1 MRAKLVAQRR
11 PTMDLYEWIW
21 IGIVLSFYGV
31 PFAIGLCVANPRT
44 AILLAIASFCGLY
57 ATIWSALGPLFVPL
71 VGALIT
77 RYELSGILVL
87 SLLAGALQA
96 VLVAAVG
103 LALRQLLFWLRMRLS
118 AVSTSRRAV

>member
-1 MRAKLVAQRR
+1 
-11 PTMDLYEWIW
+11 MDLYEWIW
-21 IGIVLSFYGV
+21 IGIVLSLFGV

-57 ATIWSALGPLFVPL
+57 VTIWSALGPLFVPL

-87 SLLAGALQA
+87 SLLAGALLA

-103 LALRQLLFWLRMRLS
+103 LALMQLLFWLRMRLS

>member
-1 MRAKLVAQRR
+1 
-11 PTMDLYEWIW
+11 MDLYEWIW

-31 PFAIGLCVANPRT
+31 PFAIGLFVANPRT
-44 AILLAIASFCGLY
+44 AILLAVASFCGLY

-77 RYELSGILVL
+77 RYELSGILIL
-87 SLLAGALQA
+87 SFLAGALQA
-96 VLVAAVG
+96 ALVAAAG

-118 AVSTSRRAV
+118 SMSTSHRAV

>member
-1 MRAKLVAQRR
+1 
-11 PTMDLYEWIW
+11 MDLYEWIW

-87 SLLAGALQA
+87 SFLAGALQA
-96 VLVAAVG
+96 VLVAAAG
-103 LALRQLLFWLRMRLS
+103 LVTQETAILAADATIRCVRLPP
-118 AVSTSRRAV
+118 RRLTGSS